1 MPQREDKRAA
11 PLLIDLQRGIVAN
24 YLQSDFLPR
33 IQHAT
38 QAALLSGSRN
48 MPLKQW
54 MTEKINAGIPEA

>member
-11 PLLIDLQRGIVAN
+11 PLLMDLQRGIVAN

-33 IQHAT
+33 VQRAI

-48 MPLKQW
+48 MSLKQW
-54 MTEKINAGIPEA
+54 MTEKINAVVAEA